1 MKNYL
6 NSFKYFDIP
15 LQITCGL
22 LLLVGLVII
31 YGTSISG
38 NSMEVFW
45 RQVVYAIG
53 GVVIY
58 LFFAFYDY
66 HRLAKF
72 NRISYFVIL
81 ALLIFVLVFAREIKG
96 STRWIDFGFFQL
108 QPAEFA
114 KIVVILGLSRWMYLK
129 RGQINSWKNIIITAV
144 YTLIPAILI
153 MREPDLGSSVILIG
167 VWAGLLLISPMSKKY
182 IVTLV
187 LMAVIL
193 SGIGWQFGLH
203 DYQQRR
209 IEVFLNP
216 DLDPRGQGYNVRQAI
231 IAVGSGQLFGRG
243 LGQGLQG
250 QLNFLPERQTD
261 FIFASASEEIGF
273 LGVAGLLA
281 LYCFLFLRLL
291 SIMKMAKDD
300 LAFYIVGGVLFML
313 FGQVL
318 INIGMNIGLMP
329 VTGIPL
335 PFLSYGGSSLIVV
348 MISLGIVQNI
358 AKQSKSLRF

>member
-1 MKNYL
+1 MKLL
-6 NSFKYFDIP
+6 NKIQTQFYNSSAFK
-15 LQITCGL
+15 GL
-22 LLLVGLVII
+22 LNDYSKQAGVKIAPEA
-31 YGTSISG
+31 SIKEIVSK
-38 NSMEVFW
+38 EVKEEL
-45 RQVVYAIG
+45 YKND
-53 GVVIY
+53 
-58 LFFAFYDY
+58 L
-66 HRLAKF
+66 LAKKEKGAYRMRNVATINSQV

-300 LAFYIVGGVLFML
+300 LAFYIVGGVLFL
-313 FGQVL
+313 VLQVAVKL
-318 INIGMNIGLMP
+318 H
-329 VTGIPL
+329 
-335 PFLSYGGSSLIVV
+335 
-348 MISLGIVQNI
+348 
-358 AKQSKSLRF
+358 

>member
-1 MKNYL
+1 
-6 NSFKYFDIP
+6 
-15 LQITCGL
+15 
-22 LLLVGLVII
+22 
-31 YGTSISG
+31 
-38 NSMEVFW
+38 MEVFW
-45 RQVVYAIG
+45 RQVIYALG

-72 NRISYFVIL
+72 NRISYFITL
-81 ALLIFVLVFAREIKG
+81 ALLIFVLLFAREIKG
-96 STRWIDFGFFQL
+96 STRWIDLGFFQL

-153 MREPDLGSSVILIG
+153 MREPDLGSSIILIG

-182 IVTLV
+182 LITLV
-187 LMAVIL
+187 LLAAIF
-193 SGIGWQFGLH
+193 SGVAWQFGLH

-291 SIMKMAKDD
+291 SIMKTARDD